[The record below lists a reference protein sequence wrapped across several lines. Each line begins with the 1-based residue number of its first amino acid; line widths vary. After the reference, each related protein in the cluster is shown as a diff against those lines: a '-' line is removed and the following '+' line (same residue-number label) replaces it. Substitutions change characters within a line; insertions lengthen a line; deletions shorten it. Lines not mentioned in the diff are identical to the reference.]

1 MNELRNIIMKD
12 YSNTLGLVVYH
23 SGEKT
28 DEEYFGDFRAE
39 HSAHIFSA
47 TKSVVSLLFGI
58 AQDRGLL
65 SLEDKI
71 PEFFPEYTPK
81 RCQPQFSE
89 VTIEHLMT
97 MSAPFRFKYDPW
109 KKVCTSSDWGLTAL
123 EQIGGKSSA
132 GERFHY
138 TTIGIQILSDIFQRA
153 TSESLNA
160 FAERE
165 LFSPLGI
172 APVPDAPITDK
183 ESQMR
188 FSKTTEMRGWACD
201 PSGHYTT
208 GWGLSLTAEDMAK
221 IGLLVLNKGS
231 FGGRQLVSQSY
242 IDRMTS
248 CRQKNYGYLWWVYPK
263 NEPLTI
269 MRKTYSGSKA
279 DIFCA
284 QGVGGTLTAVI
295 PEADTVISMICSMKY
310 FPRPRFELI
319 DRIIS
324 RYI

>member
-1 MNELRNIIMKD
+1 MNQQ
-12 YSNTLGLVVYH
+12 TLI
-23 SGEKT
+23 
-28 DEEYFGDFRAE
+28 RAYKFE
-39 HSAHIFSA
+39 
-47 TKSVVSLLFGI
+47 G
-58 AQDRGLL
+58 RGLHTGKYAHL
-65 SLEDKI
+65 TLNPAPAGYGIRFVRIDLDVEI
-71 PEFFPEYTPK
+71 PALASKVT
-81 RCQPQFSE
+81 RTDRSTTISE
-89 VTIEHLMT
+89 GDVSVVTIEHLMT

-153 TSESLNA
+153 TGKSLNA

-172 APVPDAPITDK
+172 APVPDVPITDK

-188 FSKTTEMRGWACD
+188 FSKTTEMRGWARD

-242 IDRMTS
+242 IDHMTS
-248 CRQKNYGYLWWVYPK
+248 CRQKNYGCLWWVYPK